1 MKKFLST
8 GAALKITCVGF
19 AVGVLLRVIFMLYC
33 FDSSTGFYTDGG
45 LLATLCL
52 LLALL
57 CGGLA
62 AVCCGFSKGSFG
74 RYVHRKNLLLGLAGA
89 ITGISMLVCGV
100 VQLRNLYRVG
110 VFTYKQLTP
119 AYTVQI
125 LFALATLLFAL
136 VQLASAPGFFSGGG
150 MMRRFPVLSLTGVL
164 WGALYV
170 MMVYLSYGSS
180 PLFTENFFVVICGA
194 ALLLALL
201 YLSKTLLNLEPEK
214 SSRRLFMSGTLAVVL
229 IVTHA
234 LSNLYLRMLG
244 EWYKGELP
252 NSVQLA
258 TLVMALF
265 LLTFM
270 ATYKHAAV
278 IRENQLTEDE
288 SLSAEESGAGTRRKE
303 RSVTSH
309 FRGD

>member
-1 MKKFLST
+1 MKKILNPS
-8 GAALKITCVGF
+8 AALKFTCMGF
-19 AVGVLLRVIFMLYC
+19 FVGVVLRVIFMLYC

-45 LLATLCL
+45 VMAAVCLILTLLF
-52 LLALL
+52 
-57 CGGLA
+57 GGLA

-74 RYVHRKNLLLGLAGA
+74 RYVHRKNLLLGLAGV
-89 ITGISMLVCGV
+89 ISGIAMLVCGM

-110 VFTYKQLTP
+110 VFTYKVLTP

-150 MMRRFPVLSLTGVL
+150 LMRRFPVLSLTGVL
-164 WGALYV
+164 WGAVYV

-180 PLFTENFFVVICGA
+180 PLFTENFFIVIGGA

-201 YLSKTLLNLEPEK
+201 YLSKTLLNLDPEK

-258 TLVMALF
+258 TLVMVLF

-270 ATYKHAAV
+270 ATYKSETVAPETATPPPLEV
-278 IRENQLTEDE
+278 
-288 SLSAEESGAGTRRKE
+288 EEHKPATP
-303 RSVTSH
+303 TSH